1 MRRIGIIGGMSWE
14 STLEY
19 YRLINQF
26 TRGALGGLHSADMI
40 IYSYN
45 FQEIE
50 KMQHLGQWDEMTKS
64 MITIAQQ
71 LETAGAK
78 FIVIATN
85 TMHKLVPAIE
95 REIGIPILHIA
106 DATAEAIKAQHLK
119 KVGLLG
125 TRFTMEGDFYRDRL
139 TGVHEIEVII
149 PDEQARELIHRIIYS
164 ELCLGVIDSASRLAF
179 VRVIEDLVRQGAE
192 GIILGCTEIPLLV
205 KAGDVSVPV
214 FDTTAIHAEAAVK
227 MAVGSG
233 L

>member
-1 MRRIGIIGGMSWE
+1 MTRIGIIGGMSWE

-40 IYSYN
+40 IYSYD

-50 KMQHLGQWDEMTKS
+50 KMQHLGQWDEMTQS

-95 REIGIPILHIA
+95 KEIGIPILHIA
-106 DATAEAIKAQHLK
+106 DATAVAIKAQHLR

-139 TGVHEIEVII
+139 TVEHGIEVII
-149 PDEQARELIHRIIYS
+149 PDEQARQLIHKIIYS
-164 ELCLGVIDSASRLAF
+164 ELCLGVIDSGSKLAF
-179 VRVIEDLVRQGAE
+179 VRVIEDLVKQGAE
-192 GIILGCTEIPLLV
+192 GIVLGCTEIPLLV
-205 KAGDVSVPV
+205 KAADVSVPI
-214 FDTTAIHAEAAVK
+214 FDTAAIHAEAAVR
-227 MAVGSG
+227 MAVGPE